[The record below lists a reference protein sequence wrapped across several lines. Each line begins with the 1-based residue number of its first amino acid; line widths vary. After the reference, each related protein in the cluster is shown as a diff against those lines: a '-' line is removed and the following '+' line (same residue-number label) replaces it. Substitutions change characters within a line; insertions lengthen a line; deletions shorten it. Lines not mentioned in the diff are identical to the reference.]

1 MSLLT
6 QAIIF
11 AVMLATGLALGLWFD
26 LFRFI
31 NCRGRWAPFLD
42 LLLWAAAT
50 CAVFVVL
57 MNVNYL
63 ELRFYVFLS
72 LTLGLLLYFKLFSRH
87 VLHLYRFL
95 LPLYLG
101 WRSSCGGC
109 WCRCW
114 VSPRGLSTGRL
125 SWRWLWRHGQLLHFF
140 RTRSRIICPRC
151 RTTPERR

>member
-31 NCRGRWAPFLD
+31 NYRGRLAPVLD
-42 LLLWAAAT
+42 LLFWAATT

-63 ELRFYVFLS
+63 ELRLYVFLS
-72 LTLGLLLYFKLFSRH
+72 LALGLLWYFKLFSRH
-87 VLHLYRFL
+87 VLHLYSCLFVFILRMAKFL
-95 LPLYLG
+95 RRLLAPPLG
-101 WRSSCGGC
+101 IAA
-109 WCRCW
+109 
-114 VSPRGLSTGRL
+114 
-125 SWRWLWRHGQLLHFF
+125 WLVDGPVELAVTLTARVAVALFPGPKQDN
-140 RTRSRIICPRC
+140 P
-151 RTTPERR
+151 PPV

>member
-95 LPLYLG
+95 FTFILRVAKFLRRLLVPPLGVAAWLVDGPVELAMALAARAAAALFPDPKQDNLPP
-101 WRSSCGGC
+101 
-109 WCRCW
+109 
-114 VSPRGLSTGRL
+114 V
-125 SWRWLWRHGQLLHFF
+125 
-140 RTRSRIICPRC
+140 
-151 RTTPERR
+151 